1 MSNYEMLSDRQR
13 AILRVI
19 QEYSAKHGYPPTVRD
34 IGEAVNI
41 SSTSV
46 VNYNL
51 NKLVKEG
58 FLTRSGRVSRGIRL
72 KSLQDTPINVVNDV
86 RASRN
91 IVQIPMVG
99 QIVAGK
105 PAMMPG
111 DDFGYHFDEDALIP
125 VPSML
130 IGNSDPAQIY
140 ALTVNGHSMID
151 AMISDGDTVILK
163 KQDTARNG
171 EMVAVWLDER
181 GETTLKHFFQEGEK
195 VRLQPANPTMDP
207 IYVDRDKVRV
217 QGKVLAV
224 LRRVS

>member
-1 MSNYEMLSDRQR
+1 MSNYEMLSERQR

-72 KSLQDTPINVVNDV
+72 KSLQDTLVNVVNDV

-111 DDFGYHFDEDALIP
+111 DDFGYHYDEDALIP

-207 IYVDRDKVRV
+207 
-217 QGKVLAV
+217 
-224 LRRVS
+224 RR